1 MSATLDPVVAQRP
14 RLFGLAYRMLGSA
27 AQAEDTV
34 QEAYARWYAEPRTEV
49 RNQAG
54 FLTTVV
60 TRLCLDHLKSARV
73 QRERYP
79 GPWLAEPLAL
89 EPTALATPGD
99 EASAEQELERLETI
113 SLAFLALLESLTPLE
128 RAVYLLHEV
137 FDYSHA
143 EVASILG
150 RNETSCR
157 QVQRRAHRALQS
169 RRPAADNREGHG
181 QLLMAFLQACQD
193 GDLPGLERLLA
204 DDVVARS
211 DGGGKVT
218 AARRPLLGARAVARL
233 YLGLARQPRAVG
245 VQVRSVNGW
254 PALVVSEDGRLI
266 AVIQV
271 HCRGARI
278 VAIDAVLNPDKLA
291 RLAGELGLQLAV

>member
-89 EPTALATPGD
+89 EPTDLATPGD

-113 SLAFLALLESLTPLE
+113 SWRSSPCWRASRHWNGRCTCCTRCSTTATPRSLPSSDAT
-128 RAVYLLHEV
+128 
-137 FDYSHA
+137 
-143 EVASILG
+143 
-150 RNETSCR
+150 
-157 QVQRRAHRALQS
+157 
-169 RRPAADNREGHG
+169 RPA
-181 QLLMAFLQACQD
+181 
-193 GDLPGLERLLA
+193 
-204 DDVVARS
+204 VARCS
-211 DGGGKVT
+211 AVRTGPCSH
-218 AARRPLLGARAVARL
+218 AARRRTTARAMA
-233 YLGLARQPRAVG
+233 
-245 VQVRSVNGW
+245 S
-254 PALVVSEDGRLI
+254 
-266 AVIQV
+266 
-271 HCRGARI
+271 C
-278 VAIDAVLNPDKLA
+278 
-291 RLAGELGLQLAV
+291 